1 MLYKSISAFFPVL
14 NEEGTVE
21 KLTED
26 LLSILKSNFEQ
37 KEVIIIND
45 GSTDRTGQ
53 IAEDLLAKNN
63 GHVKVIHHPKSTGY
77 GNALRSGFS
86 AAQYDLVFFTDGD
99 YQFDMNDLQQ
109 AISMIEDYDI
119 VVGYRRN
126 RKDPKHR
133 IFLSKGYNLLIRT
146 LFGLKLKDID
156 CSFKLFKKAALKKIT
171 IESSGYFI
179 DTEIMVK
186 AKKKGLVIKEFGVK
200 HLPRSFGESKVR
212 MKHIFI
218 TLHEIGKLWKKLN

>member
-1 MLYKSISAFFPVL
+1 MLEKSISAFFPVL
-14 NEEGTVE
+14 NEECTVG

-26 LLSILKSNFEQ
+26 LLRILGSNFEH

-63 GHVKVIHHPKSTGY
+63 GYVKVIHHPQSTGY

-86 AAQYDLVFFTDGD
+86 AAQYDLIFFTDGD
-99 YQFDMNDLQQ
+99 YQFDMNDIYH

-119 VVGYRRN
+119 VVGYRKN

-133 IFLSKGYNLLIRT
+133 IFLSKGYNLLIRI

-156 CSFKLFKKAALKKIT
+156 CSFKLFKRAALKKIT

-186 AKKKGLVIKEFGVK
+186 AKKSELIIKEFGVK
-200 HLPRSFGESKVR
+200 HLPRCFGESKVR

-218 TLHEIGKLWKKLN
+218 TLYEIGKLWKKLH